1 MLYYQTRSRCQVDQK
16 EAIGWLSTEFEAE
29 SEEIFAHSSA
39 LADQQ
44 ATRFDWL
51 IALHNAE
58 IDDAQMLIVEMI
70 LNAREVARRQVASE
84 DYQ

>member
-1 MLYYQTRSRCQVDQK
+1 MLILRHLPISRRLD
-16 EAIGWLSTEFEAE
+16 
-29 SEEIFAHSSA
+29 
-39 LADQQ
+39 
-44 ATRFDWL
+44 L

-84 DYQ
+84 D